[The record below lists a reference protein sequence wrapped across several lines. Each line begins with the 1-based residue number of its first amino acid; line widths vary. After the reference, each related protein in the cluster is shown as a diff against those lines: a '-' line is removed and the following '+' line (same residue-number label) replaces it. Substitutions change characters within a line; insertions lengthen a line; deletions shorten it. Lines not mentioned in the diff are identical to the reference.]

1 MEFRRTLSSSGTT
14 LAGNLIESRE
24 HMNQEIIPGADDIYP
39 QLGQLI
45 FDAIPEEFSIAWVRV
60 EMIDDVSSC
69 GMFYKK
75 SSGRFQYLNVGLD
88 DIEGK
93 FAELRELFKKA
104 GREPWTGATFRL
116 SEDGE
121 FSVDLTYD
129 DISDFGRASERREVW
144 IAKYLGEN
152 PAIDWR

>member
-1 MEFRRTLSSSGTT
+1 MS
-14 LAGNLIESRE
+14 
-24 HMNQEIIPGADDIYP
+24 QEIIPGADDIYP
-39 QLGQLI
+39 ELGQMI
-45 FDAIPEEFSIAWVRV
+45 FDVIPSEFSVAWVRV

-75 SSGRFQYLNVGLD
+75 PNGRFQYLNAGLD
-88 DIEGK
+88 DVEGK
-93 FAELRELFKKA
+93 FAELRNLFKKA
-104 GREPWTGATFRL
+104 GREAWTGATFIL

-121 FSVDLTYD
+121 FSVELSYD